1 MTTERIKR
9 MMDACYLAQRARSLL
24 PPLPKGVLSSYIQ
37 YLDIIQRLE
46 KQGMRVKVSD
56 ISGAL
61 ALPRPGVTRTVKEMT
76 AKGYLT
82 KTASEEDGRVTYLTI
97 TEAGRALS
105 RKYNAEYFSSLV
117 PALEVIPEEDAE
129 TMIRTIEIFYQIMVE
144 RRDSLEK

>member
-1 MTTERIKR
+1 

-97 TEAGRALS
+97 TEAGRKLWEI
-105 RKYNAEYFSSLV
+105 YDGQYFARACAR
-117 PALEVIPEEDAE
+117 P
-129 TMIRTIEIFYQIMVE
+129 R
-144 RRDSLEK
+144 

>member
-61 ALPRPGVTRTVKEMT
+61 ALPRPGVTRT

-97 TEAGRALS
+97 TEAGRKLWEIYDGQYFAALQ
-105 RKYNAEYFSSLV
+105 
-117 PALEVIPEEDAE
+117 PALEDIPDEDAE
-129 TMIRTIEIFYQIMVE
+129 AMIRTIEKLYQVMSE
-144 RRDSLEK
+144 RRGKL

>member
-61 ALPRPGVTRTVKEMT
+61 ALPRPGVTRTVKDME
-76 AKGYLT
+76 ARGLLT
-82 KTASEEDGRVTYLTI
+82 KHTSPEDGRVTYLTI

-105 RKYNAEYFSSLV
+105 RKYEAEYFSSLV
-117 PALEVIPEEDAE
+117 AALEVIPDEDAE
-129 TMIRTIEIFYQIMVE
+129 AMIRTIEKLYQVMSE
-144 RRDSLEK
+144 RRGKL